1 MIVEKFVSLFKYE
14 RLCKH
19 QKSAHNSFVKKNVL
33 QLIGSFHQGG
43 SERQAVQLTQ
53 LLHSNKSV
61 NIFAATLN
69 KEGVLLSEIEK
80 LDLAEI
86 PEFKLTSFFNANF
99 LKQVKNCTRFLRE
112 NKIEIIHTH
121 DFYTNVFGITAARLA
136 GVKLK
141 IASKR
146 ETGGMRSRAQRIIE
160 NGIFKTSDKIV
171 ANSEAVKNY
180 LIAEGINKNKINV
193 IFNGLDFERLKPQ
206 TTDRAKICAELNL
219 PTDKKIKFITLVA
232 NLRHTVKN
240 QPLFLRAAAKVLDK
254 FPDAHFVLA
263 GEGELKSDLE
273 ILAKELKVNNN
284 VHFIGRCT
292 KIPELLS
299 VSSVGVLTSFN
310 EGFSNSI
317 LEYMAAGK
325 PVVATNVGGASE
337 VIMENETGFLIESDD
352 DEMLSNRLIELLEDE
367 EKAARFGAKGC
378 EIVKEKF
385 SIEHQIK
392 KTLELYE
399 L

>member
-1 MIVEKFVSLFKYE
+1 M
-14 RLCKH
+14 
-19 QKSAHNSFVKKNVL
+19 KKNVL

-43 SERQAVQLTQ
+43 SERQAVQLTR

-86 PEFKLTSFFNANF
+86 PEYKLTSFFNPNF
-99 LKQVKNCTRFLRE
+99 FKQVKNCMRFLRD

-160 NGIFKTSDKIV
+160 NGIFKTADKIV

-193 IFNGLDFERLKPQ
+193 IYNGLDFERLKPE

-219 PTDKKIKFITLVA
+219 PADEKIKFITLVA

-240 QPLFLRAAAKVLDK
+240 QPMFLRAAEKVLRE
-254 FPDAHFVLA
+254 FPDAHFILA

-273 ILAKELKVNNN
+273 NLAKKLKVNKN

-292 KIPELLS
+292 KIPELLAIS
-299 VSSVGVLTSFN
+299 YACVLTSFN

-337 VIMENETGFLIESDD
+337 AIIENETGFLIESDD
-352 DEMLSNRLIELLEDE
+352 DEMLANRLTELLADRRKSRAFWRE
-367 EKAARFGAKGC
+367 RM
-378 EIVKEKF
+378 
-385 SIEHQIK
+385 
-392 KTLELYE
+392 
-399 L
+399 